1 MLISEKM
8 QSRLNE
14 QINNEQYSAHLYL
27 SMAAALEEMGLK
39 VFAQFYYRQA
49 NEETQHAMKI
59 FQYVVDAGARVE
71 LKAIAEP
78 KKQFKDVAE
87 VVNDALEHE
96 IKVTN
101 QIKEIAAL
109 AEEEKDYLTR
119 SFINWFLDEQ
129 VEEVSSAQELVDIVR
144 LTPSQMV
151 LAMES
156 RVARLLEG

>member
-1 MLISEKM
+1 MLISEQM
-8 QSRLNE
+8 QARLNQ

-27 SMAAALEEMGLK
+27 SMAAALEAMSLK

-59 FQYVVDAGARVE
+59 FKYVVDAGGTVE
-71 LKAIAEP
+71 LKGIADP
-78 KKQFKDVAE
+78 KTRFENVAE
-87 VVNDALEHE
+87 IVQDALAHE

-109 AEEEKDYLTR
+109 AEQEKDYLTR
-119 SFINWFLDEQ
+119 SFIDWFLDEQ
-129 VEEVSSAQELVDIVR
+129 VEEVSTAQDMVDIVR

-151 LAMES
+151 FAMES
-156 RVARLLEG
+156 RVARMLEG